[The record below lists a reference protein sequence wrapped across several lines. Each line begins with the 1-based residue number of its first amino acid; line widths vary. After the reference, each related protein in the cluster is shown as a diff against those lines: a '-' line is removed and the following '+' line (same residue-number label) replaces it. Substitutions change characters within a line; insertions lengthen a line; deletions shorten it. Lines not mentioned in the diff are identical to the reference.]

1 MSLRVWLPLDGNLKN
16 QGASNITVTN
26 NSATVN
32 TSGKIGSCYSFAKN
46 AYLDINKETMQDF
59 NQVSICFWI
68 KINSWNTNWD
78 TIFQAG
84 KGSTAWAQYH
94 IGILRNSGNY
104 LCWTLGNGST
114 ASNANYRTGN
124 LTIGQWTHVACTY
137 GNGEWAT
144 YLDGNLSNS
153 GTTTIVPN
161 FSGITSI
168 KIGGLAAAYKTDCS
182 LNDFRIYDH
191 CLSAAEV
198 HEIAQGL
205 VLHYKLDGG
214 IFGNSNLYTG
224 SEKFSG
230 SWTNSTYWATSSDTF
245 QNFAVKER
253 TGTWHGLAQNV
264 PCTQGDILTIS
275 FWGRVDSGG
284 TIQSVHRSSL
294 GNVDTGLSLID
305 GNFSN
310 GIYWVRAADDGTAW
324 KRYWGTVQVTSSD
337 ITYLQWRIENS
348 VANKTIQ
355 VCGFKVEKG
364 NTATHWCP
372 ADSELNFDSKFV
384 HDSSGYGHNGILHDT
399 SAIFSSTSARYN
411 TCIKNNQ
418 AANSS
423 NYLLSGQCNIPEST
437 ALTFSWWM
445 KPTSWGKQISGIF
458 STTNNDLPTD
468 YNTTAANMRDSCF
481 DCCNTS
487 GTCVRINVSSHLTL
501 NEWHHYALVYN
512 GSQLIFY
519 KDGVSKV
526 TANQTGA
533 LKSFS
538 RIFPFY
544 SLAGGAHRTTSGEL
558 SDFRIYCTALD
569 ADDILAL
576 YHTGA
581 KIDNKANI
589 HTYEINEFK
598 TNKLT
603 KTGILHDNM
612 IESIKV
618 LPDGS
623 YWQLVLFHYV
633 DGGNNLFTSAN
644 ATDCNEFG
652 LFSRLKDIDNFTYNN
667 KYEFYVIQDDT
678 EFRWTQTNKPTA
690 SAISGL
696 SVVSG
701 YTNPVNGLAKASQSS
716 TYIGYGSWWGACGC
730 YTSYTQS
737 GKTGIPGFGP
747 HNANGICTRYL
758 ALYARI
764 PSPSAKLADQLA
776 NSFEFIEL

>member
-1 MSLRVWLPLDGNLKN
+1 MACWIYLNSNETDRV
-16 QGASNITVTN
+16 I
-26 NSATVN
+26 
-32 TSGKIGSCYSFAKN
+32 
-46 AYLDINKETMQDF
+46 
-59 NQVSICFWI
+59 
-68 KINSWNTNWD
+68 
-78 TIFQAG
+78 IF
-84 KGSTAWAQYH
+84 
-94 IGILRNSGNY
+94 GNY
-104 LCWTLGNGST
+104 
-114 ASNANYRTGN
+114 NANPFVNWELATNCTQRLCVGGTSNYTTRTN
-124 LTIGQWTHVACTY
+124 STVIPKTTWTHIAVTY
-137 GNGEWAT
+137 N
-144 YLDGNLSNS
+144 
-153 GTTTIVPN
+153 GTTTTFYQN
-161 FSGITSI
+161 GISVGSANGVNT
-168 KIGGLAAAYKTDCS
+168 LTTKTASSRFYLGSDVRNDATR
-182 LNDFRIYDH
+182 LKGKMNDFRFYDH

-214 IFGNSNLYTG
+214 VFGNSNLYTG

-245 QNFAVKER
+245 QNFTVKER

-310 GIYWVRAADDGTAW
+310 GIYWVRATDDGTAW

-384 HDSSGYGHNGILHDT
+384 HDSSGYGHNGTINNNLTITNNTIRYSNSTEFPGTAYIKLPSPSNEIRTISLWAKWNTIPSGQSVIYVDQKSKTGLGLASSGIIVNTNQTGHT
-399 SAIFSSTSARYN
+399 FSKSSLIANTWYHFVIVSPNGSSNATRQLYINGTEQTALSSTSSWTYTIDELQLGKRS
-411 TCIKNNQ
+411 T
-418 AANSS
+418 SS
-423 NYLLSGQCNIPEST
+423 DG
-437 ALTFSWWM
+437 F
-445 KPTSWGKQISGIF
+445 KGI
-458 STTNNDLPTD
+458 
-468 YNTTAANMRDSCF
+468 
-481 DCCNTS
+481 
-487 GTCVRINVSSHLTL
+487 I
-501 NEWHHYALVYN
+501 
-512 GSQLIFY
+512 
-519 KDGVSKV
+519 
-526 TANQTGA
+526 
-533 LKSFS
+533 
-538 RIFPFY
+538 
-544 SLAGGAHRTTSGEL
+544 
-558 SDFRIYCTALD
+558 SDFRMYCTALD

-603 KTGILHDNM
+603 KTGILYDNM

-618 LPDGS
+618 LPDDS

-633 DGGNNLFTSAN
+633 DGGNNLFTSTN
-644 ATDCNEFG
+644 AIDCNEFG

-701 YTNPVNGLAKASQSS
+701 YTNPVNGLAKASQSN

-776 NSFEFIEL
+776 NSSEFIEL